1 MCTHTHDHEK
11 RACSGAALAAPAL
24 VQFHHN
30 EDLIMRQF
38 MSGMFSRE
46 EIFTMACSRGDLADV
61 CWLHDLI
68 LGRHVYSRQSGFV
81 AACRDLQMHVAK
93 WLFAQ
98 GGIDIHY
105 ERDRVFCY
113 AAFREDWEVC
123 RWLMSLEPHAAW
135 PSIDIPFGSW
145 VREAWIHAVLRA

>member
-1 MCTHTHDHEK
+1 MSTAAVTVGIACIPCAARVRMIMK
-11 RACSGAALAAPAL
+11 SSYACCACCVCRRAGVLPSAAL

-61 CWLHDLI
+61 CWLHNDI
-68 LGRHVYSRQSGFV
+68 LGRQVYYRQGGFI

-93 WLFAQ
+93 WWFAQ

-105 ERDRVFCY
+105 ERDKVFC
-113 AAFREDWEVC
+113 FV
-123 RWLMSLEPHAAW
+123 L
-135 PSIDIPFGSW
+135 
-145 VREAWIHAVLRA
+145 VRGVP